1 MNHTNFDLFCNIL
14 THYMICA
21 IIFISVKIQQ
31 FLKWRNTTMEK
42 SCVANFCI
50 QLSDDASKIP
60 FSKNKLITFIRT
72 FRDFSR
78 KRAVETLFRLK
89 YGTNES
95 KKEALEWFECKQH
108 NFFRGIT
115 ESQFIQ
121 VLDFSEEEI
130 ALLLNELCI
139 QYEAKDPDF
148 LSIYS
153 IKGLPATS
161 CQEELNALQSRM
173 SDSPLLFFLVV
184 KKCVKERKNPYASKI
199 IIQLLS
205 NDTTANIF
213 GLESLGFDFNYRI
226 LLKDFSNEIGTLL
239 LAMYQQ
245 YSKNVR
251 LLERKDDFTLPLATL
266 LSEMQA
272 SGDDSTTTVNEIEF
286 FKKELLK
293 FVNITTDVTPKSPSF
308 SFCSEYQSKLM
319 QLGKKT
325 ISLINAR
332 NEYKNVFA
340 EKKDDGLLWR
350 LVTSDASLG
359 KTICTLEQECNIA
372 RAAYAQAMHEYQGF
386 IKKHDIH

>member
-1 MNHTNFDLFCNIL
+1 
-14 THYMICA
+14 MICA

-31 FLKWRNTTMEK
+31 FLKWRNTTVEK

-50 QLSDDASKIP
+50 QLSENASQIP
-60 FSKNKLITFIRT
+60 LPKSKLIAFIRT

-108 NFFRGIT
+108 NSFGEVT

-121 VLDFSEEEI
+121 ILNFSEEEI
-130 ALLLNELCI
+130 SLLLNELCI

-148 LSIYS
+148 LSVSS
-153 IKGLPATS
+153 IKGLPVTS
-161 CQEELNALQSRM
+161 CQEELNALQSKM

-184 KKCVKERKNPYASKI
+184 KKCVKERKKTYVSKI
-199 IIQLLS
+199 IVQLLS

-213 GLESLGFDFNYRI
+213 GLESLGFGFNYRI

-239 LAMYQQ
+239 LVMYQQ
-245 YSKNVR
+245 YSKNVK
-251 LLERKDDFTLPLATL
+251 LLSRKDDFTLPLVTL
-266 LSEMQA
+266 LNEMQE
-272 SGDDSTTTVNEIEF
+272 SGDDSTTAVNEIEF

-293 FVNITTDVTPKSPSF
+293 FVDITTDVTPKNPSF
-308 SFCSEYQSKLM
+308 SFCSEYQSKLE

-325 ISLINAR
+325 ISLLNAR

-340 EKKDDGLLWR
+340 EEKDDGLLWR

-359 KTICTLEQECNIA
+359 KKICTLEQECNMA
-372 RAAYAQAMHEYQGF
+372 RAEYAQALNEYQDF

>member
-1 MNHTNFDLFCNIL
+1 
-14 THYMICA
+14 MICA

-31 FLKWRNTTMEK
+31 FLKWRNTTVEK

-50 QLSDDASKIP
+50 QLSENASQIP
-60 FSKNKLITFIRT
+60 LPKSKLIAFIRT

-108 NFFRGIT
+108 NTFSGIT

-121 VLDFSEEEI
+121 ILDFSEEEI
-130 ALLLNELCI
+130 SLLLDELCI

-153 IKGLPATS
+153 IKGLPTTS
-161 CQEELNALQSRM
+161 CQEELNVLQSKM

-199 IIQLLS
+199 IVQLLS
-205 NDTTANIF
+205 NDTTAHIF
-213 GLESLGFDFNYRI
+213 GLEMLGFDFNYRV

-239 LAMYQQ
+239 LAMYRQ
-245 YSKNVR
+245 YTKNVK
-251 LLERKDDFTLPLATL
+251 LLSRKDDFTLPLATL
-266 LSEMQA
+266 LNEMQA
-272 SGDDSTTTVNEIEF
+272 SGDDSTTAVNEIEF

-293 FVNITTDVTPKSPSF
+293 FVNVTADVNPKSPSF
-308 SFCSEYQSKLM
+308 SFCSEYQSKLE

-325 ISLINAR
+325 ISLLNAR
-332 NEYKNVFA
+332 NEYKDVFA
-340 EKKDDGLLWR
+340 EEKDDGLLWR

-359 KTICTLEQECNIA
+359 KKIYTLEQECNNA
-372 RAAYAQAMHEYQGF
+372 RAAYAQALHEYQDF
-386 IKKHDIH
+386 IEKHDIR